1 MELHEFWKQIFVIGS
16 IIIVEG
22 CEHTMQRYQSAFY
35 EPLVSDWSNY
45 GQWTENG
52 SLTATQRANTIWK
65 KIIKEFE
72 PPPMD
77 VAMFDEIQAFVEKR
91 TSEGGAPV
99 DS

>member
-1 MELHEFWKQIFVIGS
+1 MDREWKS
-16 IIIVEG
+16 DSNPA
-22 CEHTMQRYQSAFY
+22 CEYHL
-35 EPLVSDWSNY
+35 E
-45 GQWTENG
+45 
-52 SLTATQRANTIWK
+52 